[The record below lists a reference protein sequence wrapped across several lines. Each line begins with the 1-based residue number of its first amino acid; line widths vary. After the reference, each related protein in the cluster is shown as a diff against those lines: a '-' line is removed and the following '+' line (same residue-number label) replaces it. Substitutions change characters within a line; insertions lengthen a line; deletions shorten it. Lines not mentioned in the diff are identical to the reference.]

1 MHIRINLHYESDC
14 ILSACVCTYDRIAA
28 YIHTDVNR
36 GTFFRSP
43 FVYSFT
49 LSFSLFNMTGTY
61 RSQLPL
67 LIITYVIFS
76 EVVNAIE
83 YGKHS
88 IIIFASLWLVCLIKL
103 AAPKINQKILL
114 APSDIHAHPGE
125 TIQLPCIVSKQSDA
139 IVTWCWNDFCT
150 LGKKQ
155 LLRHETTDDGLIN
168 IYQYNAYPRFQ
179 LSINE
184 RLSTY
189 FIVS

>member
-1 MHIRINLHYESDC
+1 M
-14 ILSACVCTYDRIAA
+14 
-28 YIHTDVNR
+28 
-36 GTFFRSP
+36 
-43 FVYSFT
+43 
-49 LSFSLFNMTGTY
+49 
-61 RSQLPL
+61 
-67 LIITYVIFS
+67 
-76 EVVNAIE
+76 
-83 YGKHS
+83 
-88 IIIFASLWLVCLIKL
+88 IKL

-125 TIQLPCIVSKQSDA
+125 TIQFPCIVSKQSDA

-189 FIVS
+189 SFHPEISFC